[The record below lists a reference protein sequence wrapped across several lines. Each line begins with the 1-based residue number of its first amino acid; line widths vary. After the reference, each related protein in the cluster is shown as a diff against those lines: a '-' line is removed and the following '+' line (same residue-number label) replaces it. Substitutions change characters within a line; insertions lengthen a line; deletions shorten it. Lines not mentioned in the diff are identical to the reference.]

1 MSNIVHSSV
10 GGFVVQQRPNVN
22 AAYGPWDS
30 LDEAKTFLQ
39 QHFLEVD
46 ENMHIAPNIP
56 VGTTVAIYTDSS
68 KQVISEYWWSKND
81 LIQKTF
87 GGSQYTL
94 KLEDKKQKS
103 VRAITIKDGYENEP
117 NTVKPI
123 TFKNDQVVNFGTVSY
138 SIDGGSYVTYD
149 PNTRVHADG
158 IPTSSIAQ
166 SLIIEWRDS
175 DNQLLTYCDVPV
187 HQLQNIVQEYY
198 AYNNSENKEDA
209 PEIAIYD
216 ESSPSYQGI
225 DWTPNVYGRSD
236 WSLVPFGVEADNHV
250 EWAVRR
256 TRTNGLWGKLEG
268 PYINRRW
275 GVDGI
280 VAVDKQIL
288 YYYSP
293 ELIEGKLDDE
303 FSYDL
308 EYLETYVPDDI
319 VVTEDYTV
327 VNTQTNTTR
336 VWTPTYKSVD
346 PYDNRYCYVTQRYK
360 GIREGSYQFGN
371 WTTVALYTNFAVD
384 GKDGDNIEYI
394 YCLSK
399 TDSLDTEAINQL
411 NAINAQH
418 STSGTNPGSEIIF
431 GDKWMW
437 TDDPSGISLEVPYEF
452 CAKRD
457 ISKDYSG
464 KFYGEFGKPF
474 LWASLGKEGPDGPGL
489 EYVYIATSSKSEV
502 PTIDCSSQDS
512 RGHNKQDEDYLPKY
526 IKGEVVRE
534 WSDDPIAV
542 TPSLPILWMSKR
554 KSKRGVWLNFSD
566 PIVWNEFK
574 YSYEIHLS
582 NDNCAIPA
590 TVDGTYSIAAA
601 QSATATKV
609 EVRLGLET
617 VDIEAEGI
625 TIECDKYIKK
635 EGTDSYCL
643 NDNTIVFDN
652 DNPVYLAQFVAK
664 KEGNVVAK
672 KTQTVSLNKGTSSYH
687 LRCFPNSRMWYGGN
701 QYSVNSFNVQVYV
714 SDSDGAYYEI
724 DDISDYVIKYQ
735 LARSTTIY
743 EIKNIT
749 DHTIAF
755 QNETQDQDIYLQL
768 YSKDDKLLDD
778 EVIDGIDY
786 SKIKGKDHDGITIEL
801 NDQVNI
807 PRSKMNN
814 LEYIKNKTATRVTA
828 YKSLKEY
835 PIEDVTVTAVS
846 CDAFETKLSVGY
858 NEDTKQYYLS
868 SVMTGDV
875 QMLYTVKILVGGEE
889 VTYEKVQNINVSNTL
904 IDYELIPSIRH
915 VCYNKNVG
923 CNVQHIFFTIRSGE
937 TDEKNQPII
946 PAYKI
951 RWSIENSNEPAKD
964 LTADVFDTEL
974 INDYLI
980 GCGGTLQTLSFEL
993 LVEDQRADSENI
1005 EFWCE
1010 PTLDGYN
1017 YTIDLS
1023 NPHLEIPKAINNS
1036 SFGDK
1041 LKNWTTTDIVV
1052 CQSGQKLTTKTNTY
1066 PHFKVSVIN
1075 GGSFVAHEEQTSDT
1089 IHRVYFKPGIPL
1101 TIEQVNYAIYVCERY
1116 GDDYIEFNRSQSVV
1130 FTDKEAYQLI
1140 SNPTTINLNYA
1151 EERTFKYTPTIQ
1163 KMSYSGEL
1171 TELTTSTELLSENLK
1186 LYLDGS
1192 EYELGNDFTIG
1203 QYRTNAIPVLLK
1215 DNNGY
1220 LYDYDDI
1227 TLSRNGERGS
1237 DGISVEYIYGRA
1249 FTSTNNGI
1257 ITNYESNDITKCN
1270 KETYTVDQWKA
1281 GVTVDNIIWYDDP
1294 QGIDENHQQEFIS
1307 VSKYENKEWSPFS
1320 TPKIHAQFGKKG
1332 EDGNGVEYIYTA
1344 CQRLYT
1350 KTLYEDDTQTKAI
1363 GFIIDNEV
1371 YSNDSYI
1378 DGKKNLIRGTH
1389 YEENGTLTLSTN
1401 NQDEDD
1407 CILPGWFDNIPD
1419 LSEEYPNLYVS
1430 SRKRIKGEWG
1440 PFKEPALWNKYSA
1453 NLELI
1458 LDNDLVIIDDN
1469 STADTIKELS
1479 YTNVQA
1485 FYKGKLITGKVTVS
1499 TSGELEGSFLKATQD
1514 GTKDAFYLKL
1524 EGGELSDKTSGQVTY
1539 TFSHEGETISRKQT
1553 IYVKDFSVGE
1563 GYKLM
1568 LMPSVVNTE
1577 NKDGKYSWTD
1587 TTIQCSVVKIHGAE
1601 STNVNLAESTDLTV
1615 DVYYNNVLEES
1626 NVKNSYTIF
1635 GESDATE
1642 RPDISFVLRKSNVD
1656 VDIQSVIFSSKGAD
1670 GAAGVSPFVLNLTD
1684 DTDSVFVNNDTK
1696 AVQEGDTTVEIY
1708 YKNVDLL
1715 TLTQNKLSWGAN
1727 TTYDNTYRLEYNKKP
1742 FDGVEFQYNSNTH
1755 KMEYKIKKSFY
1766 NNIKSTQSIKL
1777 PIELS
1782 INYDGHKTTLNTT
1795 YHVNIFKDIVRREIY
1810 CDYSTIKVTQQ
1821 DDGST
1826 KITPA
1831 SLPIIIREYNGNSYS
1846 NKTLADLKGICKLEY
1861 SIDDES
1867 FESIDSQNTDLT
1879 IPSRIKNRLTLKL
1892 TDLRGTSSTDDDLEI
1907 DKEILPV
1914 ITDGKIGS
1922 NGKSTAIRMR
1932 DKWVENAKYYG
1943 GDELDP
1949 DVGDNIYYTDVVAYG
1964 DESKFAFYQA
1974 KKYHISD
1981 SKNCPPSG
1989 DVEENEHWRKV
2000 AYSALTLTQQ
2010 LLITN
2015 EDAKITGGFVDVEK
2029 AQIQKDPTNP
2039 DNQLTNDG
2047 IILWAGS
2054 DPEEDSVK
2062 SANNATFS
2070 VTRSGVIKA
2079 SKGLFEGS
2087 YMPGTRTLTSPKI
2100 KNTLNILACENP
2112 DSTLQT
2118 SIDLDIDYSEISE
2131 SMNFDFQWVEMSSE
2145 KLTKD
2150 PIPVVTKLTKTNST
2164 WAYTVEDVNIY
2175 NTIGAVN
2182 LRLPVGLYV
2191 VYNNG
2196 SYDPSNYF
2204 VQFIRGMHKYR
2215 FSSIDED
2222 QYIKRLKFDE
2232 NDNVKVSSGYT
2243 PLDEY
2248 LRELTKIPD
2257 SNSIDLC
2264 TDKFGSYFNL
2274 PFITYINDIKNNNK
2288 YTPGQSENYL
2298 QFFEPAS
2305 YQSVA
2310 TNTYIDGF
2318 LERQL
2323 QEVLPFLGKTVTL
2336 TNVPGIVNIVGVL
2349 PPELTNLQNLG
2360 DCVKHSVKLCRY
2372 LTQDNTYLDTVI
2384 SGKKFVQLRCKSY
2397 PLVPIGEWINQNG
2410 DKVTQNTRETYGFFI
2425 GWELVSCSVESTDS
2439 KQYQYRNTINQSN
2452 PSITYSK
2459 S

>member
-399 TDSLDTEAINQL
+399 TESLDTEAINQL

-437 TDDPSGISLEVPYEF
+437 TDDPSGISPETPYEF

-474 LWASLGKEGPDGPGL
+474 LWASFGKEGPDGPGL
-489 EYVYIATSSKSEV
+489 EYVYIATSGKSEV

-542 TPSLPILWMSKR
+542 TPSLSILWMSKR
-554 KSKRGVWLNFSD
+554 KSKRGVWLDFSD

-643 NDNTIVFDN
+643 NDNTIVFDD
-652 DNPVYLAQFVAK
+652 DNPVYLAQFIAK

-735 LARSTTIY
+735 LARSTTVY

-768 YSKDDKLLDD
+768 YKDDKLLDD

-814 LEYIKNKTATRVTA
+814 LEYIKNKTLTRVIA

-835 PIEDVTVTAVS
+835 PIEDITVTAVS
-846 CDAFETKLSVGY
+846 CDAFETELSVGY
-858 NEDTKQYYLS
+858 IEETKQYYLS

-904 IDYELIPSIRH
+904 IDYELIPSVRH
-915 VCYNKNVG
+915 LCYNKNAG
-923 CNVQHIFFTIRSGE
+923 CNVSDITFTIRSGE
-937 TDEKNQPII
+937 TDEKNQPVI
-946 PAYKI
+946 PSYKI
-951 RWSIENSNEPAKD
+951 KWSIEQTDKYEGY
-964 LTADVFDTEL
+964 LTEDIFHTDV
-974 INDYLI
+974 INDYLK
-980 GCGGTLQTLSFEL
+980 GCDGTLQTVSFQL
-993 LVEDQRADSENI
+993 LIEDQVADNENI

-1023 NPHLEIPKAINNS
+1023 NPHLEIPKAINNL

-1052 CQSGQKLTTKTNTY
+1052 CQSGKKLTTKTNTY

-1101 TIEQVNYAIYVCERY
+1101 TTEQVNYAIYVCERY

-1151 EERTFKYTPTIQ
+1151 EEGEFKYTPTIQ

-1192 EYELGNDFTIG
+1192 EYVLGNDFTIG
-1203 QYRTNAIPVLLK
+1203 QYRTSAIPVLLK
-1215 DNNGY
+1215 DTSGY

-1227 TLSRNGERGS
+1227 SLSRNGEPGS
-1237 DGISVEYIYGRA
+1237 DGISIEYIYGIVKDG
-1249 FTSTNNGI
+1249 TNNGI
-1257 ITNYESNDITKCN
+1257 LDRNTYENDAIIRKHKGSYDDTDWQN
-1270 KETYTVDQWKA
+1270 
-1281 GVTVDNIIWYDDP
+1281 GVTPGRITWYDNP
-1294 QGIDENHQQEFIS
+1294 PGIDETHQQEFVSIS
-1307 VSKYENKEWSPFS
+1307 RYKDNAWSNFSKPEV
-1320 TPKIHAQFGKKG
+1320 HAQFGKKG

-1350 KTLYEDDTQTKAI
+1350 QTLYEDEGQTKAI
-1363 GFIIDNEV
+1363 GFIINNEV

-1389 YEENGTLTLSTN
+1389 YKENGTLTLSTN
-1401 NQDEDD
+1401 NQDKDD

-1499 TSGELEGSFLKATQD
+1499 TSGELEGSSLKATQD

-1568 LMPSVVNTE
+1568 LKPAVVNSE
-1577 NKDGKYSWTD
+1577 SNNGKYSWKQTE
-1587 TTIQCSVVKIHGAE
+1587 IKFSVAKIHGTKSDE
-1601 STNVNLAESTDLTV
+1601 VSLTDLS
-1615 DVYYNNVLEES
+1615 DDIKLYVYYDNNEPEPI
-1626 NVKNSYTIF
+1626 NGDSYTISAKS
-1635 GESDATE
+1635 GAAE
-1642 RPDISFVLRKSNVD
+1642 RPDISFVLRKSDVD

-1670 GAAGVSPFVLNLTD
+1670 GAPGVSPFVLNLTD
-1684 DTDSVFVNNDTK
+1684 DTDSVFVNNDSNNDET
-1696 AVQEGDTTVEIY
+1696 GDTTLEIY
-1708 YKNVDLL
+1708 YKNKNILGNLIQTTTSEPEEGQYSVILTNDYKSSGVTLSYTSYTKDDL
-1715 TLTQNKLSWGAN
+1715 KI
-1727 TTYDNTYRLEYNKKP
+1727 TYSIPKTYY
-1742 FDGVEFQYNSNTH
+1742 SNV
-1755 KMEYKIKKSFY
+1755 KNASYLKF
-1766 NNIKSTQSIKL
+1766 
-1777 PIELS
+1777 PITVNV
-1782 INYDGHKTTLNTT
+1782 NYDGQFATLNTT
-1795 YHVNIFKDIVRREIY
+1795 YNVNIFKDVIKRELF
-1810 CDYSTIKVTQQ
+1810 CDYSIIKVTTNE
-1821 DDGST
+1821 DGTT
-1826 KITPA
+1826 KVTPNPF
-1831 SLPIIIREYNGNSYS
+1831 PIKMKEYNGTSSRIVDLDTDEWPS
-1846 NKTLADLKGICKLEY
+1846 NCKIKY
-1861 SIDDES
+1861 KIDDNKWGWFDKS
-1867 FESIDSQNTDLT
+1867 HVSSYPDLFINGITKSLSIGLRDQ
-1879 IPSRIKNRLTLKL
+1879 
-1892 TDLRGTSSTDDDLEI
+1892 RGTDSLNDDIDLDIEVI
-1907 DKEILPV
+1907 PV

-1922 NGKSTAIRMR
+1922 DGKSTAIRMR
-1932 DKWVENAKYYG
+1932 DKWVTGVEYYG
-1943 GDELDP
+1943 GDKIDP
-1949 DVGDNIYYTDVVAYG
+1949 TTGDNIYYTDVVAYG
-1964 DESKFAFYQA
+1964 DESNFAFYQA
-1974 KKYHISD
+1974 KEYHTSD
-1981 SKNCPPSG
+1981 SKNCPPNT
-1989 DVEENEHWRKV
+1989 DHWHKV
-2000 AYSALTLTQQ
+2000 AYSALSLTQQ

-2015 EDAKITGGFVDVEK
+2015 DKGKITGGFVDVEK
-2029 AQIQKDPTNP
+2029 AQSNKTITD
-2039 DNQLTNDG
+2039 DG
-2047 IILWAGS
+2047 IVLWAGS
-2054 DPEEDSVK
+2054 QPNSDSYQ
-2062 SANNATFS
+2062 SANSATFS

-2079 SKGLFEGS
+2079 AKGVFEGS
-2087 YMPGTRTLTSPKI
+2087 YMPRVKDVVNPKI
-2100 KNTLNILACENP
+2100 SNI
-2112 DSTLQT
+2112 
-2118 SIDLDIDYSEISE
+2118 IDLSRCRINTDGKAYMYLSLDLSEITE
-2131 SMNFDFQWVEMSSE
+2131 GMNFKFSKIDNIPTTPIGTIRYINKVYKNSNKVIWNSISTDLIPMSKIYLDLPTALYVPEQLIVDYHDERSKIIGFIQQSQLYDFSALEDGYKFTGNDSNMWDLPAYTYIDENLTEPLIESINNSSSSNQVLLQNLLLE
-2145 KLTKD
+2145 QSVGLNLPLIAYVNGLTDKSTSFTVTD
-2150 PIPVVTKLTKTNST
+2150 PTTYNDSSIRIAQLLRNSNAQTKL
-2164 WAYTVEDVNIY
+2164 IQY
-2175 NTIGAVN
+2175 NKF
-2182 LRLPVGLYV
+2182 RL
-2191 VYNNG
+2191 
-2196 SYDPSNYF
+2196 
-2204 VQFIRGMHKYR
+2204 Q
-2215 FSSIDED
+2215 
-2222 QYIKRLKFDE
+2222 QA
-2232 NDNVKVSSGYT
+2232 
-2243 PLDEY
+2243 
-2248 LRELTKIPD
+2248 
-2257 SNSIDLC
+2257 
-2264 TDKFGSYFNL
+2264 L
-2274 PFITYINDIKNNNK
+2274 PFIGKTITLFNFPGTDIVINGIRPNNLKDITTAADTCHNLLSLCKYINGND
-2288 YTPGQSENYL
+2288 QENAYG
-2298 QFFEPAS
+2298 EPH
-2305 YQSVA
+2305 
-2310 TNTYIDGF
+2310 GF
-2318 LERQL
+2318 
-2323 QEVLPFLGKTVTL
+2323 
-2336 TNVPGIVNIVGVL
+2336 I
-2349 PPELTNLQNLG
+2349 
-2360 DCVKHSVKLCRY
+2360 
-2372 LTQDNTYLDTVI
+2372 
-2384 SGKKFVQLRCKSY
+2384 QLRCNSY
-2397 PLVPIGEWINQNG
+2397 PLIAGL
-2410 DKVTQNTRETYGFFI
+2410 DMTYGFYI
-2425 GWELVSCSVESTDS
+2425 GWDIIAESSDGLNS
-2439 KQYQYRNTINQSN
+2439 SSALNISDL
-2452 PSITYSK
+2452 PSITNLGNITFSN
-2459 S
+2459 SN

>member
-1 MSNIVHSSV
+1 MSNIVHSSI
-10 GGFVVQQRPNVN
+10 GGFVVQQQPNVN
-22 AAYGPWDS
+22 AAYGPWET
-30 LDEAKTFLQ
+30 LQEARL
-39 QHFLEVD
+39 FLEQNFLELD
-46 ENMHIAPNIP
+46 ENMQLAPNIP
-56 VGTTVAIYTDSS
+56 VGTTVAIYTDNT
-68 KQVISEYWWSKND
+68 KQTIVEYWWSRND
-81 LIQKTF
+81 LVQKTF

-94 KLEDKKQKS
+94 ELIDKQGKKVS
-103 VRAITIKDGYENEP
+103 SISINDGYYNTPTHIIPRMLKISTNEL
-117 NTVKPI
+117 V
-123 TFKNDQVVNFGTVSY
+123 DFGYIQFSV
-138 SIDGGSYVTYD
+138 DGGSYVKYN
-149 PNTRVHADG
+149 PNSIAHKDG
-158 IPTSSIAQ
+158 IPTSDVTQ
-166 SLIIEWRDS
+166 SLVIEWRDIDNTLVTYS
-175 DNQLLTYCDVPV
+175 DVVV
-187 HQLQNIVQEYY
+187 HNLPNIVQEFY
-198 AYNNSENKEDA
+198 AYNNSEETA
-209 PEIAIYD
+209 PLITPYNVT
-216 ESSPSYQGI
+216 SQTYQGV
-225 DWTPNVYGRSD
+225 DWSPNDYGQSD
-236 WSLVPFGVEADNHV
+236 WGLIRKGVNVLNHV
-250 EWAVRR
+250 EWRVNR
-256 TRTNGLWGKLEG
+256 TRTNGLWSDLQG
-268 PYINRRW
+268 PFISGRW
-275 GVDGI
+275 GFDGI
-280 VAVDKQIL
+280 VAVDKQTL
-288 YYYSP
+288 YYYSS
-293 ELIEGKLDDE
+293 ELITDDLDEYFDVSLDWLE
-303 FSYDL
+303 HYVSENQDL
-308 EYLETYVPDDI
+308 ESEYTDLLKRKWVSTYISPDP
-319 VVTEDYTV
+319 V
-327 VNTQTNTTR
+327 
-336 VWTPTYKSVD
+336 
-346 PYDNRYCYVTQRYK
+346 NRYCYVTQRFK
-360 GIREGSYQFGN
+360 GMQGDQYVFGN
-371 WTTVALYTNFAVD
+371 WSTPALYSNFSVD
-384 GKDGDNIEYI
+384 GKDGDDIEYI
-394 YCLSK
+394 YSRSK
-399 TDSLDTEAINQL
+399 SEQIDPKALAELDTIN
-411 NAINAQH
+411 
-418 STSGTNPGSEIIF
+418 TNYSSKRGLPGQEIPF
-431 GDKWMW
+431 NTNYAPVYW
-437 TDDPSGISLEVPYEF
+437 TDDPSGVTQEYPYEF
-452 CAKRD
+452 CTRRYK
-457 ISKDYSG
+457 SKDQSG
-464 KFYGEFGKPF
+464 ICYEEFITPF
-474 LWASLGKEGPDGPGL
+474 VWASFGKEGPDGPGL

-643 NDNTIVFDN
+643 NDNTIVFDD
-652 DNPVYLAQFVAK
+652 DNPVYFAQFVAK

-672 KTQTVSLNKGTSSYH
+672 KTQTVSLNKGISSYH

-714 SDSDGAYYEI
+714 SDNNGAYYEI

-755 QNETQDQDIYLQL
+755 QNETYDQDIYLQL
-768 YSKDDKLLDD
+768 YSKDNKLLDD

-846 CDAFETKLSVGY
+846 CDAFETELSVGY

-889 VTYEKVQNINVSNTL
+889 VIYEKVQNINVSNTL

-923 CNVQHIFFTIRSGE
+923 CNVSHISFTIRSGE

-946 PAYKI
+946 PAHKI
-951 RWSIENSNEPAKD
+951 RWSIENSNSEKKD
-964 LTADVFDTEL
+964 LTDNVFDTSL

-980 GCGGTLQTLSFEL
+980 DCGGTLQTLSFEL

-1075 GGSFVAHEEQTSDT
+1075 GESFVAHEEQTSDT

-1101 TIEQVNYAIYVCERY
+1101 TTEQVNYAIYVCERY

-1151 EERTFKYTPTIQ
+1151 EERKFKYTPTIQ

-1171 TELTTSTELLSENLK
+1171 TELTTSTELISENLK
-1186 LYLDGS
+1186 LYLDGNQ
-1192 EYELGNDFTIG
+1192 YTLGADFTIG
-1203 QYRTNAIPVLLK
+1203 KNRTSAIPVLLK

-1227 TLSRNGERGS
+1227 SLSRNGEPGS
-1237 DGISVEYIYGRA
+1237 DGISVEYIYGIVKDG
-1249 FTSTNNGI
+1249 TNNGI
-1257 ITNYESNDITKCN
+1257 LDRDTYENDAIIN
-1270 KETYTVDQWKA
+1270 KHKGSYDDTDWQN
-1281 GVTVDNIIWYDDP
+1281 GVTPGRITWYDNP
-1294 QGIDENHQQEFIS
+1294 PGIDETHQQEFVSIS
-1307 VSKYENKEWSPFS
+1307 RYKDNAWSNFSKPEV
-1320 TPKIHAQFGKKG
+1320 HAQFGKKG

-1350 KTLYEDDTQTKAI
+1350 ETLYEDDTQTKAI
-1363 GFIIDNEV
+1363 GFIINNEV

-1389 YEENGTLTLSTN
+1389 YKENGTLTLSTN

-1458 LDNDLVIIDDN
+1458 LDNDSVIIDDN

-1499 TSGELEGSFLKATQD
+1499 TSRELEGSFLKATQD

-1539 TFSHEGETISRKQT
+1539 TFSHEDETISRRQT
-1553 IYVKDFSVGE
+1553 IYIKDFSVGE

-1577 NKDGKYSWTD
+1577 NNDGKYSWTD

-1601 STNVNLAESTDLTV
+1601 SDSVDLATSDDLTV
-1615 DVYYNNVLEES
+1615 DVYYDNVEKFTDVGSEHEISGAS
-1626 NVKNSYTIF
+1626 NV
-1635 GESDATE
+1635 TE
-1642 RPDISFVLRKSNVD
+1642 RPNISFVLKKSNVV

-1670 GAAGVSPFVLNLTD
+1670 GTNGVSPFVLNLTD
-1684 DTDSVFVNNDTK
+1684 DTDSVFVNNDSNDDET
-1696 AVQEGDTTVEIY
+1696 GDTTLEIY
-1708 YKNVDLL
+1708 YKNKNIINDLGFSAGAVDG
-1715 TLTQNKLSWGAN
+1715 NS
-1727 TTYDNTYRLEYNKKP
+1727 YDVVISNTYGNDVIIDYDSQTKRISY
-1742 FDGVEFQYNSNTH
+1742 T
-1755 KMEYKIKKSFY
+1755 IKKNFY
-1766 NNIKSTQSIKL
+1766 SNIKTDRYLKF
-1777 PIELS
+1777 PIEVKVK
-1782 INYDGHKTTLNTT
+1782 YDAQTPTLNTT

-1810 CDYSTIKVTQQ
+1810 CEYPIIKCTESE
-1821 DDGST
+1821 DGT
-1826 KITPA
+1826 KTLTPA
-1831 SLPIIIREYNGNSYS
+1831 QFPVKIKEYNGDKYELIEPSLDTSKYNWLLKY
-1846 NKTLADLKGICKLEY
+1846 NVDGATIVADKTVT
-1861 SIDDES
+1861 S
-1867 FESIDSQNTDLT
+1867 SQIAYYRTPT
-1879 IPSRIKNRLTLKL
+1879 KYLTLKL
-1892 TDLRGTSSTDDDLEI
+1892 YDKTNNNTLI
-1907 DKEILPV
+1907 DQETIPV

-1922 NGKSTAIRMR
+1922 DGKSTAIRMR
-1932 DKWVENAKYYG
+1932 DKWVTGVEYYG
-1943 GDELDP
+1943 GDKIDP
-1949 DVGDNIYYTDVVAYG
+1949 TTGDNVYYTDVVAYG
-1964 DESKFAFYQA
+1964 DESNFAFYQVRE
-1974 KKYHISD
+1974 YHKS
-1981 SKNCPPSG
+1981 SLKNCPPI
-1989 DVEENEHWRKV
+1989 DADKNQFWRKV

-2015 EDAKITGGFVDVEK
+2015 DNGKITGGFVDVEK
-2029 AQIQKDPTNP
+2029 AQNNDITD
-2039 DNQLTNDG
+2039 DG
-2047 IILWAGS
+2047 IVLWAGS
-2054 DPEEDSVK
+2054 QPMDTSVD

-2087 YMPGTRTLTSPKI
+2087 YMPGTRTLTSPKV
-2100 KNTLNILACENP
+2100 KNTLNMLVCKNP
-2112 DSTLQT
+2112 DSDLVSTVTL
-2118 SIDLDIDYSEISE
+2118 DLNYSEISE
-2131 SMNFDFQWVEMSSE
+2131 SMNFDFQQVSMDSKILAE
-2145 KLTKD
+2145 
-2150 PIPVVTKLTKTNST
+2150 IPVVTKLTKTNST
-2164 WAYTVEDVNIY
+2164 WTYTVEKVNVL
-2175 NTIGAVN
+2175 NMQDKVN
-2182 LRLPVGLYV
+2182 LRLPIGLYV

-2196 SYDPSNYF
+2196 SYDPSDSF
-2204 VQFIRGMHKYR
+2204 AQFIKGIHKYR
-2215 FSSIDED
+2215 FSYIDED
-2222 QYIKRLKFDE
+2222 DYISKLDFDE
-2232 NDNVKVSSGYT
+2232 DYHVQVSSGYT
-2243 PLDEY
+2243 PLEAY
-2248 LRELTKIPD
+2248 LRGLTKIPTNT
-2257 SNSIDLC
+2257 NSIDLR
-2264 TDKFGSYFNL
+2264 TAEFGSYFNL
-2274 PFITYINDIKNNNK
+2274 PFIAYINDIKSNIT
-2288 YTPGQSENYL
+2288 YTPNPSATHFQYFDPPSN
-2298 QFFEPAS
+2298 Q
-2305 YQSVA
+2305 

-2323 QEVLPFLGKTVTL
+2323 QEALPFLGKTITL
-2336 TNVPGIVNIVGVL
+2336 TNVPGSVDIVGVL

-2360 DCVKHSVKLCRY
+2360 DCVKHSVKLCKY
-2372 LTQDNTYLDTVI
+2372 LTYDDQYQDTVI
-2384 SGKKFVQLRCKSY
+2384 SGKKFVQLRCKAY
-2397 PLVPIGEWINQNG
+2397 PLVPTGEWIDQNG
-2410 DKVTQNTRETYGFFI
+2410 NKVTQNTRETKGFFI
-2425 GWELVSCSVESTDS
+2425 GWELVSCSIESTDS
-2439 KQYQYRNTINQSN
+2439 AQYQYRNTIKYKND
-2452 PSITYSK
+2452 PSVAYSK